1 MPLALDPS
9 QTFPIWLDSD
19 ADKKPRPEFHFR
31 ALTIRDRQ
39 RVHSLPE
46 QFKANDSITADEI
59 VDQSMDLF
67 SDLCS
72 GWSNMIGRDGQPIVF
87 SRDSVLDVLTHQEL
101 WELMNQAAYNS
112 HVSHAEKK
120 SSES

>member
-39 RVHSLPE
+39 RVRESTE
-46 QFKANDSITADEI
+46 QIKTNESITADEI
-59 VDQSMDLF
+59 ETQSVDLF
-67 SDLCS
+67 LDFCS
-72 GWSNMIGRDGQPIVF
+72 GWSNMIGRDGEPIKF
-87 SRDSVLDVLTHQEL
+87 SRDNVKAVLINQEL
-101 WELMNQAAYNS
+101 WELIHQAVLNS
-112 HVSHAEKK
+112 HVNHEEKK